1 MTNRQLA
8 VLIGSIALIVV
19 TAIAYIQ
26 IDPCLTSSCRLQRA
40 SADLQNSMNEVDR
53 ASAEA
58 DRALANYAA
67 NRGH

>member
-19 TAIAYIQ
+19 AAIAYLQ
-26 IDPCLTSSCRLQRA
+26 IDPCFTADCRLKRA
-40 SADLQNSMNEVDR
+40 GAEWENLSKQINSDEAD
-53 ASAEA
+53 A

-67 NRGH
+67 SRGH